1 MDKEPKTLQ
10 EILDD
15 IALKTIMLTPDN
27 LVELGEILSKIE
39 EVMAYE
45 DPTLPEAVKKIG
57 GGLKLI
63 IEKII
68 LGEIPD
74 TDVAYEKISQ
84 AISMLQDICREK
96 DQEQAEAFLNTY

>member
-1 MDKEPKTLQ
+1 MDTEPKTLL

-15 IALKTIMLTPDN
+15 IALKAIMLTPDN
-27 LVELGEILSKIE
+27 LVELGALLSKIE

-45 DPTLPEAVKKIG
+45 DPTLPAAVKKIG

-84 AISMLQDICREK
+84 AISMLQQMFQRR
-96 DQEQAEAFLNTY
+96 